1 MLALKAL
8 VLCFFPSFTFMGEED
23 IPTVVPNWPTSH
35 LERLWLVFCG
45 PTLKLFT
52 VLEIN
57 TCVLFAFLHERVR
70 QKGRWR
76 QAERHRETDTVT
88 GTPRGGDAEN
98 RGGTV
103 APAAARGEASLWT
116 EDPSCPCLLPLS
128 TVSQKQGTLPEEEG
142 QIPHS
147 PPSRPRHR
155 PSPHFL
161 RSLSTRPSIRAHHV
175 SVHFARFAHPARW
188 RRDCAGRARLDGTR
202 PGRIADAPAGC
213 SASSEPD
220 GAGCPQRE
228 R

>member
-128 TVSQKQGTLPEEEG
+128 TVSQKRNAIRVRGAD
-142 QIPHS
+142 S
-147 PPSRPRHR
+147 
-155 PSPHFL
+155 
-161 RSLSTRPSIRAHHV
+161 SLSSFASKAPSVSSLPPQPVHP
-175 SVHFARFAHPARW
+175 SVHPRPPRLRPLCAVCPPCPLAEGLRW
-188 RRDCAGRARLDGTR
+188 EGAAGLHTPRPHRTR
-202 PGRIADAPAGC
+202 PGRLLRELGARRGGLPA
-213 SASSEPD
+213 A
-220 GAGCPQRE
+220 
-228 R
+228 